1 MPSTTPAGTISHT
14 ARGAVEL
21 GHEVGPGRRPRGAL
35 GGHRLHGV
43 GEQVVDDALV
53 PGPHQAPHHVGAH
66 PAQPNH
72 AQLHRGSPL
81 LRRAAFLTTFDRR
94 RTGTYP
100 RSMDSGTEP
109 GVLAGI
115 KVVDFG
121 RYVAGPWCAALLG
134 DLGADVVRVERVE
147 GGEDRF
153 VAPVAGDEGGAIFLQ
168 VNRGKR
174 GLTLD
179 TSTEAGQEVVRRLLE
194 SADIVVANL
203 PPKARRSMG
212 IDWPQVQA
220 ANPRAIL
227 VSATTFGAG
236 PNGDRLGFDGIAQV
250 MSGAVHLSGVPGQPT
265 KAYVPWVDFGT
276 AHLLAF
282 AAMAALLARERTG
295 VGQHVDGALMKTALT
310 VANSPI
316 IEQAVLGLDR
326 VATLNRG
333 QTSGPYDIFDT
344 ADGHVIV
351 MVIGGRQFDRWCRIV
366 GADELRDDP
375 RFADDRGR
383 GLHGAAL
390 SERMAAWCA
399 GRSTAEVLA
408 ALESRGH
415 PGRPGLLAAGRT
427 RRRLDRRLPGAARL
441 PRCTGGGP
449 GQRLPGRP
457 LGHAGPDPRPG
468 APARR
473 AHRRRPGRA
482 RLPRRPHR
490 RPPGRRHRLSS
501 VRDVSAPCQS
511 CSERPDEQPSTLS

>member
-1 MPSTTPAGTISHT
+1 M
-14 ARGAVEL
+14 E
-21 GHEVGPGRRPRGAL
+21 
-35 GGHRLHGV
+35 
-43 GEQVVDDALV
+43 
-53 PGPHQAPHHVGAH
+53 
-66 PAQPNH
+66 
-72 AQLHRGSPL
+72 
-81 LRRAAFLTTFDRR
+81 
-94 RTGTYP
+94 
-100 RSMDSGTEP
+100 
-109 GVLAGI
+109 VLAGI
-115 KVVDFG
+115 TVVDFG

-147 GGEDRF
+147 GGEDRY

-194 SADIVVANL
+194 RADIVVANL
-203 PPKARRSMG
+203 PPRARRSMG

-250 MSGAVHLSGVPGQPT
+250 MSGSRATCTGVAGQPT
-265 KAYVPWVDFGT
+265 KVYVPWVDFGT

-282 AAMAALLARERTG
+282 SAMAALIARERTG

-333 QTSGPYDIFDT
+333 QTSGPYDIVDT

-351 MVIGGRQFDRWCRIV
+351 MVIGGRQFERWCRIV
-366 GADELRDDP
+366 GADELLDDEP
-375 RFADDRGR
+375 LRRR
-383 GLHGAAL
+383 PGAGAPTATLL
-390 SERMAAWCA
+390 SERMSAWCA

-408 ALESRGH
+408 DARSRRH
-415 PGRPGLLAAGRT
+415 PGRPGAT
-427 RRRLDRRLPGAARL
+427 
-441 PRCTGGGP
+441 
-449 GQRLPGRP
+449 
-457 LGHAGPDPRPG
+457 
-468 APARR
+468 
-473 AHRRRPGRA
+473 RPGRA
-482 RLPRRPHR
+482 RRSARAPGLPGPARLPGRTRPRRP
-490 RPPGRRHRLSS
+490 
-501 VRDVSAPCQS
+501 SAAS
-511 CSERPDEQPSTLS
+511 RSTLSATPGRIHGRAPLLGEHTDAVLAELGYDPEARCGPARRRARCDGAGDRHRMGRRPASCRSAEVTVPLLSQSLQRGTLRVRRLPVTWLPCGPARYRRPGAHRAVPALSRCCSATRWN

>member
-1 MPSTTPAGTISHT
+1 M
-14 ARGAVEL
+14 
-21 GHEVGPGRRPRGAL
+21 
-35 GGHRLHGV
+35 
-43 GEQVVDDALV
+43 DAE
-53 PGPHQAPHHVGAH
+53 
-66 PAQPNH
+66 
-72 AQLHRGSPL
+72 S
-81 LRRAAFLTTFDRR
+81 
-94 RTGTYP
+94 
-100 RSMDSGTEP
+100 

-115 KVVDFG
+115 RVVDFG

-134 DLGADVVRVERVE
+134 DLGADVIRVERVE

-179 TSTEAGQEVVRRLLE
+179 TSTEAGQEVVRRLLQT
-194 SADIVVANL
+194 ADIVVANL

-282 AAMAALLARERTG
+282 GAMAALLARERTG

-333 QTSGPYDIFDT
+333 QTSGPYDIVDT

-366 GADELRDDP
+366 GADDLADDP

-390 SERMAAWCA
+390 SERMSAWCA
-399 GRSTAEVLA
+399 GRSTDEVLA
-408 ALESRGH
+408 TLET
-415 PGRPGLLAAGRT
+415 AGI
-427 RRRLDRRLPGAARL
+427 P
-441 PRCTGGGP
+441 
-449 GQRLPGRP
+449 
-457 LGHAGPDPRPG
+457 AGPVYSPQEALDDASIAGFLEPLDYPG
-468 APARR
+468 APAAPRVGGFPVELS
-473 AHRRRPGRA
+473 ATPGRI
-482 RLPRRPHR
+482 H
-490 RPPGRRHRLSS
+490 GR
-501 VRDVSAPCQS
+501 APLLG
-511 CSERPDEQPSTLS
+511 EHTDAVLGELGYPADRIAALRAAGTV